1 LATERRR
8 VAPWLVAITA
18 FSTVRAET
26 LADREAVPEPV
37 PIASVMAAPVA
48 GVGRAVRIRGVVT
61 WRRGNGM
68 IIQDDSAG
76 IWLEVADGQR
86 AGFWQAAGDPPAT
99 IHEGVEV
106 EVEGWSN
113 QGGYAPNILPER
125 IHVIGDKEPP
135 SPRPFDPARFF
146 QGVDDC
152 LRVAARGVVQGF
164 RDDGDRWLLL
174 LAEQGRRFTV
184 AIEKNLLPVPPEDYV
199 DSVIGCTGVATARFN
214 TRGQFLAP
222 RLNVTAATDL
232 IIEERPTSAAFES
245 PRVELRSLGGYQTE
259 PPNDHRIWT
268 RGTVTHAVAGRFLYL
283 QEECL
288 GLRVETVSQERYE
301 PGDVVDVAG
310 FINASGFVVSLDEAV
325 VRKVGSDAPPA
336 PLPIQPATIAQIN
349 ALAAQRFTI
358 ARPGDYYGCLITFP
372 GRVIDVQRASR
383 GGEVLLMAADAG
395 VAVLADAV
403 VFPQL
408 QGLEPG
414 SEVMVTGIAVPEPEL
429 AEASLRQWR
438 SAGDMRIQVLLR
450 SAADLAVIK
459 TPSWWKPHRLLAALA
474 AVGALAAIAAGW
486 VVLLRRQ
493 VGRQL
498 SHIESQV
505 QAKAAMEERQRIAR
519 DFHDTLEQD
528 LAGIALRMDAA
539 AGRVQDQRAQA
550 EFEQQRALL
559 ARLRAET
566 RDFLW
571 DLQDPQ
577 RIDGSL
583 PESLASQVAYQ
594 RSLVSVPIT
603 LRIEGVLPARIP
615 PLLQYH
621 LLRIAREAVA
631 NAVKHADPARID
643 LRLSGDSAGLS
654 LEVVDD
660 GLGFDINSAESLQGH
675 FGLRGMRERARRM
688 GATTTIES
696 RRGGGTRVSVN
707 VPQTTLQSGPSESL
721 P

>member
-1 LATERRR
+1 VRRR
-8 VAPWLVAITA
+8 VTPWLVAITA
-18 FSTVRAET
+18 FSTVRAES

-37 PIASVMAAPVA
+37 PIARVMAAPVA
-48 GVGRAVRIRGVVT
+48 GVGHAVRIRGVVT

-76 IWLEVADGQR
+76 IWLEVADAQR

-125 IHVIGDKEPP
+125 IQAIGEKEQPP
-135 SPRPFDPARFF
+135 PRPFDPSRFF

-152 LRVAARGVVQGF
+152 LRVTARGVVQGV

-174 LAEQGRRFTV
+174 TAERGIRFTV
-184 AIEKNLLPVPPEDYV
+184 AIDKDLLGALPEDYV
-199 DSVIGCTGVATARFN
+199 DSVIDCTGVATAQFN

-232 IIEERPTSAAFES
+232 TIEERPASAAFES
-245 PRVELRSLGGYQTE
+245 RRVELRSLGGYQPE

-288 GLRVETVSQERYE
+288 GLRVETASQERYE

-310 FINASGFVVSLDEAV
+310 FISASGFVVSLDEAV
-325 VRKVGSDAPPA
+325 VRKVGSDAAPA

-349 ALAAQRFTI
+349 TLAAQRFTI

-383 GGEVLLMAADAG
+383 GGEVLLMAGDTG

-408 QGLEPG
+408 QSLEPG

-429 AEASLRQWR
+429 TEASLRQWR

-450 SAADLAVIK
+450 SAADLAVIQ

-474 AVGALAAIAAGW
+474 AVGSLAAIAAGW

-498 SHIESQV
+498 SLIESQV

-539 AGRVQDQRAQA
+539 AGRVQDRRAQA

-559 ARLRAET
+559 ARLRVET

-603 LRIEGVLPARIP
+603 LRIEGTLPARIP

-621 LLRIAREAVA
+621 LLRTAREAVA
-631 NAVKHADPARID
+631 NAIKHADPSRVD
-643 LRLSGDSAGLS
+643 LRLSGDAAGLS

-660 GLGFDINSAESLQGH
+660 GIGFDIDSAESLQGH

-688 GATTTIES
+688 GATTVIES
-696 RRGGGTRVSVN
+696 RRGVGTRVSVN
-707 VPQTTLQSGPSESL
+707 VPQTTLQSGLPESL
-721 P
+721 A